1 MEQTKD
7 SKYIFDWFGGVI
19 MFAGY
24 IVSSLLVGFSSLI
37 LKVIFQIDF
46 MQKPWFLMVGNA
58 IIFPSI
64 IASFDFL
71 VVRPKT
77 GKKLNFNFS
86 PTNFSTYLLIFPMMF
101 GMMLVG
107 EFVTSQIPTTGPF
120 FGDFYKFFEGLMSN
134 LVDDQAVMVITAVI
148 MAPIFE
154 EIIFRGIMQKG
165 MMNNGVE
172 PWKAI
177 LLSSILFGLI
187 HGNPWQFVG
196 ATLLGCVLGLVY
208 YKTKSLLLPMLL
220 HGFNNLCSAI
230 LIFYTKKESFAEA
243 FNVSEWMLLGIGIV
257 LFSIFFYLFTFRN
270 KVRYAE
276 I

>member
-46 MQKPWFLMVGNA
+46 MQKPWFLMIGNA

-77 GKKLNFNFS
+77 GKSLNFNFS

-134 LVDDQAVMVITAVI
+134 LVDDQTVMVITAVI

-165 MMNNGVE
+165 MLNNGVE

-230 LIFYTKKESFAEA
+230 LIFYTQKESFAEA

-257 LFSIFFYLFTFRN
+257 LFSIFFYLFVFRN

-276 I
+276 V

>member
-46 MQKPWFLMVGNA
+46 MQKPWFLMIGNA

-77 GKKLNFNFS
+77 GKSLNFNFS

-177 LLSSILFGLI
+177 LFSSILFGLI

-230 LIFYTKKESFAEA
+230 LIFYTQKESFAEA

-257 LFSIFFYLFTFRN
+257 LFSIFFYLFVFRN

-276 I
+276 V

>member
-1 MEQTKD
+1 MKQTKD

-19 MFAGY
+19 MFAAYLLSGGF
-24 IVSSLLVGFSSLI
+24 LNLALVGI
-37 LKVIFQIDF
+37 EKIFEIDIS
-46 MQKPWFLMVGNA
+46 MKPWFLIVGNA

-101 GMMLVG
+101 GMMLIG

-154 EIIFRGIMQKG
+154 EIIFRGIIQKG

-196 ATLLGCVLGLVY
+196 AILLGCVLGLVY

-257 LFSIFFYLFTFRN
+257 LFSIFFYLFVFRN

>member
-7 SKYIFDWFGGVI
+7 SKYIFDWFGGII

-24 IVSSLLVGFSSLI
+24 IVSSLLVGFSALI
-37 LKVIFQIDF
+37 IKVIFETDV

-154 EIIFRGIMQKG
+154 EIIFRGIIQKG

-276 I
+276 V

>member
-46 MQKPWFLMVGNA
+46 MQKPWFLMIGNA

-77 GKKLNFNFS
+77 GKSLNFNFS

-134 LVDDQAVMVITAVI
+134 LVDDQTVMVITAVI

-177 LLSSILFGLI
+177 LFSSILFGLI

-230 LIFYTKKESFAEA
+230 LIFYTQKESFAEA
-243 FNVSEWMLLGIGIV
+243 FNVSEWMLLVIGIV
-257 LFSIFFYLFTFRN
+257 LFSIFFYLFVFRN

-276 I
+276 V

>member
-46 MQKPWFLMVGNA
+46 MQKPWFLMIGNA

-77 GKKLNFNFS
+77 GKSLNFNFS

-230 LIFYTKKESFAEA
+230 LIFYTQKESFAEA

-257 LFSIFFYLFTFRN
+257 LFSIFFYLFVFRN

-276 I
+276 V

>member
-19 MFAGY
+19 MFVGY

-46 MQKPWFLMVGNA
+46 MQKPWFLMIGNA

-77 GKKLNFNFS
+77 GKSLNFNFS

-134 LVDDQAVMVITAVI
+134 LVDDQTVMVITAVI

-165 MMNNGVE
+165 MLNNGVE

-230 LIFYTKKESFAEA
+230 LIFYTQKESFAEA

-257 LFSIFFYLFTFRN
+257 LFSIFFYLFVFRN

-276 I
+276 V

>member
-46 MQKPWFLMVGNA
+46 MQKPWFLMIGNA

-77 GKKLNFNFS
+77 GKSLNFNFS

-134 LVDDQAVMVITAVI
+134 LVDDQTVMVITAVI

-257 LFSIFFYLFTFRN
+257 LFSIFFYLFVFRN

-276 I
+276 V

>member
-46 MQKPWFLMVGNA
+46 MQKPWFLMIGNA

-77 GKKLNFNFS
+77 GKSLNFNFS

-134 LVDDQAVMVITAVI
+134 LVDDQTVMVITAVI

-230 LIFYTKKESFAEA
+230 LIFYTQKESFAEA
-243 FNVSEWMLLGIGIV
+243 FNVSEWMLLGTGIV
-257 LFSIFFYLFTFRN
+257 LFSIFFYLFVFRN

-276 I
+276 V

>member
-46 MQKPWFLMVGNA
+46 MQKPWFLMIGNA

-77 GKKLNFNFS
+77 GKSLNFNFS

-134 LVDDQAVMVITAVI
+134 LVDDQTVMVITAVI

-230 LIFYTKKESFAEA
+230 LIFYTQKESFAEA

-257 LFSIFFYLFTFRN
+257 LFSIFFYLFVFRN

-276 I
+276 V

>member
-7 SKYIFDWFGGVI
+7 SKYIFDWFGGII

-24 IVSSLLVGFSSLI
+24 IVSSLLVGFSALI
-37 LKVIFQIDF
+37 IKVIFETDV

-154 EIIFRGIMQKG
+154 EIIFRGIIQKG

-257 LFSIFFYLFTFRN
+257 LFSIFFYLFVFRN

>member
-24 IVSSLLVGFSSLI
+24 IVSSLLVHFSALI
-37 LKVIFQIDF
+37 LKVIFEIDF

-134 LVDDQAVMVITAVI
+134 LVHDQAVMVITAVI

-165 MMNNGVE
+165 MINNGVE

-230 LIFYTKKESFAEA
+230 LFFYTQKESFAEA

-257 LFSIFFYLFTFRN
+257 LFSIFFYLFVFRN
-270 KVRYAE
+270 KVRYTE

>member
-37 LKVIFQIDF
+37 LKVIFEIDF
-46 MQKPWFLMVGNA
+46 MQKPWFLMIGNA

-257 LFSIFFYLFTFRN
+257 LFSIFFYLFVFRN

>member
-46 MQKPWFLMVGNA
+46 MQKPWFLMIGNA
-58 IIFPSI
+58 IFFPSI

-77 GKKLNFNFS
+77 GKSLNFNFS

-230 LIFYTKKESFAEA
+230 LIFYTQKESFAEA

-257 LFSIFFYLFTFRN
+257 LFSIFFYLFVFRN

-276 I
+276 V